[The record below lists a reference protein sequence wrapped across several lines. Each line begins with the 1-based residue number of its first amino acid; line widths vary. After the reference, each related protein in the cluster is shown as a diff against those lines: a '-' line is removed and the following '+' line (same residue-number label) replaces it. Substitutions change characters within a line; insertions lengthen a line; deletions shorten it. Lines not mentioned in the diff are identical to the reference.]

1 MTTISDV
8 PAILK
13 RCIRTGANLS
23 ISGSPGIGKTSIIEQ
38 TVEAIQAADKDFGF
52 WCVYTP
58 SLSPTDFVMMMPD
71 QSNGTLKPYRNALL
85 PNAYDNPD
93 QRGVLFLGENENA
106 DPATNKA
113 LQKYINNEDMGS
125 LRKPKGVIVV
135 SDSNRTS
142 DRSGT
147 VQQSLAL
154 ISRSRRV
161 HVDVD
166 TEVTLKWFAKREV
179 NPFIQAYLSLRRE
192 HVDTFADLLK
202 SKGYGV
208 WANPRSWERLGL
220 AMDDADTQ
228 AETLSHEEIIGDI
241 GEAVGRE
248 FIAFLHAAKKLVS
261 YDEIVATPLQAAQ
274 PDKLSDVYAIIAM
287 LSSMTKAPDL
297 GAVRK
302 YVERYG
308 AEVQVLF
315 LRLLVSSKSANKAA
329 CVTSKEYTQWFTK
342 PELLSALGV

>member
-1 MTTISDV
+1 
-8 PAILK
+8 
-13 RCIRTGANLS
+13 
-23 ISGSPGIGKTSIIEQ
+23 
-38 TVEAIQAADKDFGF
+38 
-52 WCVYTP
+52 
-58 SLSPTDFVMMMPD
+58 
-71 QSNGTLKPYRNALL
+71 
-85 PNAYDNPD
+85 
-93 QRGVLFLGENENA
+93 
-106 DPATNKA
+106 
-113 LQKYINNEDMGS
+113 
-125 LRKPKGVIVV
+125 
-135 SDSNRTS
+135 
-142 DRSGT
+142 

-220 AMDDADTQ
+220 AMDDADVMS
-228 AETLSHEEIIGDI
+228 ETLSHEEIIGDI

-315 LRLLVSSKSANKAA
+315 LRLLVSSKSSNKAA
-329 CVTSKEYTQWFTK
+329 CVQSKEYTQWFTK

>member
-1 MTTISDV
+1 MTTIADV

-13 RCIRTGANLS
+13 RCIRTGTNLA
-23 ISGSPGIGKTSIIEQ
+23 ITGEPGCGKTSIIEQ
-38 TVEAIQAADKDFGF
+38 TVAEIQAGNKEFGF
-52 WCVYTP
+52 WQVYTP

-71 QSNGTLKPYRNALL
+71 IESGTLKPFRNALL
-85 PNAYDNPD
+85 PNAYDNPNLC
-93 QRGVLFLGENENA
+93 GVLFLGENENA

-113 LQKYINNEDMGS
+113 LQKYINNEDMGR

-135 SDSNRTS
+135 SDSNRVG

-161 HVDVD
+161 HLDVD
-166 TEVTLKWFAKREV
+166 AEVTLKYFAKREV
-179 NPFIQAYLSLRRE
+179 NPFVQAYLSLRRE
-192 HVDTFADLLK
+192 HVSWFDALVKT
-202 SKGYGV
+202 KGYGV
-208 WANPRSWERLGL
+208 WANPRSWERL
-220 AMDDADTQ
+220 AVSMDDADTHN
-228 AETLSHEEIIGDI
+228 EKLSHEEIIGDI

-248 FIAFLHAAKKLVS
+248 FIAFLHAAKELVS
-261 YDEIVATPLQAAQ
+261 YADIVANPLAAAQ
-274 PDKLSDVYAIIAM
+274 PEKLSDTYAIIAM
-287 LSSMTKAPDL
+287 LSGMTRATDL
-297 GAVRK
+297 GQVRK

-315 LRLLVSSKSANKAA
+315 LRLLVSGKGAHRADCIK
-329 CVTSKEYTQWFTK
+329 SKEYTQWFSK